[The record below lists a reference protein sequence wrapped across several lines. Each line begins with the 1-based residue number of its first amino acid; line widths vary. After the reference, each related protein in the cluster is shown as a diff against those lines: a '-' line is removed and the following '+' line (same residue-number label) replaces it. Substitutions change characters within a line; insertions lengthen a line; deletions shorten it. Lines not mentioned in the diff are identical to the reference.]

1 MSKVNPIPQGY
12 HNVTPYL
19 TVRDADRLIEFL
31 KTVFNAQLVERH
43 DRPDGKIMHAEVRIG
58 DSMLMVSE
66 ACEQMGAMPSHL
78 YLYVEDTDSTYQ
90 RALDAGSETIMN
102 PENQFWGDR
111 MGGVKDPWGN
121 LFWIGTH
128 IEDVS
133 KDELEKRAAACAE
146 SMGEGI
152 T

>member
-1 MSKVNPIPQGY
+1 MNKTNPIPAGY
-12 HNVTPYL
+12 HTVTPYL
-19 TVRDADRLIEFL
+19 TVRNAPGLIEFL
-31 KTVFNAQLVERH
+31 RKVFDAQSVGRH
-43 DRPDGKIMHAEVRIG
+43 DRPDGTIMHAEVRIG

-78 YLYVEDTDSTYQ
+78 YLYVPDADTTYQ
-90 RALDAGSETIMN
+90 KAMDAGSQSIMQ

-111 MGGVKDPWGN
+111 MGGVRDPWGN

-133 KDELEKRAAACAE
+133 KEELDRRAAEFAAG
-146 SMGEGI
+146 MDLQNK
-152 T
+152 